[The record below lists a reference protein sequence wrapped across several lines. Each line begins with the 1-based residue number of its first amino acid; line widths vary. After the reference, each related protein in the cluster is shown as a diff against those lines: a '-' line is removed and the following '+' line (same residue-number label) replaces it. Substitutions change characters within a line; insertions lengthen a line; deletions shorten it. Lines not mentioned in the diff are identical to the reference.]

1 MSYKYNKNYFM
12 ASMPVI
18 NENQLLR
25 LPQIE
30 AYNKIYKYYNSNYEN
45 RNGLVVLPTGVG
57 KTGVIGLAPFGI
69 SKGRVLVITPWTT
82 VKETVLDGLDP
93 ENFDNF
99 WLKRKVFNSKV
110 LLPTVIEYSGKDIT
124 EELLLAANIVI
135 LNVQKLQGRL
145 DSSLINRVPK
155 DFFDMI
161 IIDEAHHSTAKTW
174 VECVEYFN
182 NAKVL
187 KLTGTPF
194 RTDGEE
200 INGELIYKYS
210 LSRAM
215 YRGFVKSLENI
226 EYVPDDLKLTID
238 NDETKTYSIEEI
250 YKLNLK
256 DSDWITR
263 SVAYSKEC
271 SKKVV
276 DKSVEFLRKKL
287 SRDNDIPHKIIAIAC
302 SIPHAEQICELYEE
316 KGLKVALIHSNL
328 DGLKKKKVLK
338 DIENHRVQV
347 VVNVA
352 MLGEGYDHPYL
363 SIAAIFRPFRNELP
377 YVQFIGRI
385 LRIISDENATAR
397 DNIGQIV
404 SHKHL
409 NLDKLWNKYKI
420 EIQESEIIKR
430 LKNCDDLENGD
441 CCDND
446 VKQGIKI
453 KNIDIGRAL
462 EYGEGDVSIETYLDT
477 ELIKRAKEDDKK
489 TQEKINQIVNLFN
502 VTPEYAELLLQQMN
516 SASDIRKRP
525 DIAYK
530 TKKKSIDSR
539 IKEEIIPKL
548 IVKYNIKE
556 DGEDLKNSSLF
567 DGKYWYIPSRV
578 KSKNNAMLSMYMS
591 CYLKDKIGKKRS
603 EWLDDDINRA
613 EILLNELENY
623 VETNI
628 KEFYNYDIIK

>member
-1 MSYKYNKNYFM
+1 MAYMYNHNYFM
-12 ASMPVI
+12 ASIPNI
-18 NENQLLR
+18 YENPSLR

-30 AYNKIYKYYNSNYEN
+30 AYKKIREYYNSNYEN

-57 KTGVIGLAPFGI
+57 KTGVMGLAPFGI
-69 SKGRVLVITPWTT
+69 SKGRVLIITPWTT

-110 LLPTVIEYSGKDIT
+110 LLPNVIEYLGKDTTYEI
-124 EELLLAANIVI
+124 LSVSNIVI

-145 DSSLINRVPK
+145 DSSLINIVPK

-174 VECVEYFN
+174 IDCVEYFN

-200 INGELIYKYS
+200 INGHLIYKYS

-215 YRGFVKSLENI
+215 YHGYVKSLENI
-226 EYVPDDLKLTID
+226 KYVPDDLKLTID
-238 NDETKTYSIEEI
+238 NDETRVYSIEEI

-256 DSDWITR
+256 DTDWVTR
-263 SVAYSKEC
+263 SVAYSRDC
-271 SKKVV
+271 SEKVV
-276 DKSVEFLRKKL
+276 DKSITFLKKKL
-287 SRDNDIPHKIIAIAC
+287 SNNNNIPHKIIAIAC
-302 SIPHAEQICELYEE
+302 SISHAKQICELYES
-316 KGLKVALIHSNL
+316 KGLKVALIHSDL
-328 DGLKKKKVLK
+328 DELEKKRILK

-377 YVQFIGRI
+377 YAQFIGRI
-385 LRIISDENATAR
+385 LRIIPDENTKAS

-409 NLDKLWNKYKI
+409 KLDKLWDKYKI

-430 LKNCDDLENGD
+430 LKEYDDILEDDDCDSDIE
-441 CCDND
+441 
-446 VKQGIKI
+446 QKI
-453 KNIDIGRAL
+453 KTKDIDIGTAL
-462 EYGEGDVSIETYLDT
+462 EYGEGDISIETYLNT
-477 ELIKRAKEDDKK
+477 EIIKKAKEDDKK
-489 TQEKINQIVNLFN
+489 TQEQIKQMAAMFD
-502 VTPEYAELLLQQMN
+502 VTLEQAELLLQQMKSN
-516 SASDIRKRP
+516 SDIRKRP

-530 TKKKSIDSR
+530 TKKKSIDCKIR
-539 IKEEIIPKL
+539 EEIIPKL
-548 IVKYNIKE
+548 IVKYKIKE
-556 DGEDLKNSSLF
+556 DGQDLKNLSLF
-567 DGKYWYIPSRV
+567 SGKYWYIPSRV
-578 KSKNNAMLSMYMS
+578 KFKNNAMLSMYMN
-591 CYLKDKIGKKRS
+591 CYLKDKIGKPRNK
-603 EWLDDDINRA
+603 WLDNDVDRA
-613 EILLNELENY
+613 EILLNDLEDF
-623 VETNI
+623 VETTI
-628 KEFYNYDIIK
+628 KQFYNYDIV

>member
-1 MSYKYNKNYFM
+1 MAYMYNHNYFM
-12 ASMPVI
+12 ASIPNI
-18 NENQLLR
+18 YENPLLR

-30 AYNKIYKYYNSNYEN
+30 AYKKIHEYYNSDYEN

-57 KTGVIGLAPFGI
+57 KTGVMGLAPFGI
-69 SKGRVLVITPWTT
+69 SKGRVLIITPWTT

-110 LLPTVIEYSGKDIT
+110 LLPNVIEYLGKDTTYEI
-124 EELLLAANIVI
+124 LSVANIVI
-135 LNVQKLQGRL
+135 LNVQKLQGRFE
-145 DSSLINRVPK
+145 SSLINIVPK

-174 VECVEYFN
+174 IECVEYFN

-200 INGELIYKYS
+200 INGHLIYKYS

-215 YRGFVKSLENI
+215 YHSYVKSLENI

-238 NDETKTYSIEEI
+238 NDETRVYSVEEI

-256 DSDWITR
+256 DTDWITR
-263 SVAYSKEC
+263 SVAYSRDC
-271 SKKVV
+271 SEKVV
-276 DKSVEFLRKKL
+276 DKSIAFLKRKL
-287 SRDNDIPHKIIAIAC
+287 SNNNIPHKIIAIAC
-302 SIPHAEQICELYEE
+302 SIPHAKQICELYEN
-316 KGLKVALIHSNL
+316 KGLKVALIHSGL
-328 DGLKKKKVLK
+328 DEVEKKRVLK

-377 YVQFIGRI
+377 YAQFIGRI
-385 LRIISDENATAR
+385 LRIIPDENAKAS

-409 NLDKLWNKYKI
+409 KLDKLWDKYKI

-430 LKNCDDLENGD
+430 LKEYDDVLDDDCDRDIE
-441 CCDND
+441 
-446 VKQGIKI
+446 QKI
-453 KNIDIGRAL
+453 ETKDIDIGTAL
-462 EYGEGDVSIETYLDT
+462 EYGEGDISIETYLDT
-477 ELIKRAKEDDKK
+477 EIIKKAKEDDKK
-489 TQEKINQIVNLFN
+489 TQEQIKQMADMFD
-502 VTPEYAELLLQQMN
+502 VTPEQAELLLQQMKSN
-516 SASDIRKRP
+516 SDIRKRP

-530 TKKKSIDSR
+530 TKKKSIDCKIR
-539 IKEEIIPKL
+539 EEIIPKL
-548 IVKYNIKE
+548 IVKYKIKE
-556 DGEDLKNSSLF
+556 DGQDLKQLSLF
-567 DGKYWYIPSRV
+567 SGKYWYIPSKV
-578 KSKNNAMLSMYMS
+578 KLKNNAMLSMYMN
-591 CYLKDKIGKKRS
+591 CYLKDKIGKPRNK
-603 EWLDDDINRA
+603 WLDNDVDRA
-613 EILLNELENY
+613 EILLNDLEDF
-623 VETNI
+623 VETTI
-628 KEFYNYDIIK
+628 KQFYNYDIV